1 MSLIAIQTTI
11 VGYSGKPCSL
21 FSVYDNDSKVLVISV
36 EADYRRERRQDC
48 MIITN
53 DTEIERDGLFSEEEL
68 KASISAFFNMQAGV
82 AIDGKSNRLVF
93 SDKAARANPA
103 QSIEKDGMDASG
115 QRFRI
120 SESITCAQIAA
131 LATCWYANTR
141 YGSVEK
147 ALDMADS
154 INALE
159 QLHYGGI
166 WTI

>member
-1 MSLIAIQTTI
+1 MTPIQATI
-11 VGYSGKPCSL
+11 VAYSGKPCTL
-21 FSVYDNDSKVLVISV
+21 FSVYDNDTKVLAITV
-36 EADYRRERRQDC
+36 EADYRRERRNDC

-53 DTEIERDGLFSEEEL
+53 DPEIERDGLYTEAEL
-68 KASISAFFNMQAGV
+68 KDSISAFFAMQAGV

-115 QRFRI
+115 QRYRI

-141 YGSVEK
+141 FGTIEK
-147 ALDMADS
+147 VLEMADS
-154 INALE
+154 ITALE
-159 QLHYGGI
+159 QLHHGGI